1 MTLQIKESLR
11 DKIAR
16 KMVPVMNCL
25 SDKKIQLAGST
36 SYIMRISQKAP
47 EKQTVTDWMDV
58 PRNDVFGD
66 YVESLETEIIGSVI
80 INYPLNGAEV
90 FSNLNYEED
99 QVKAETT
106 AIDLNEFF
114 PITMRA
120 PFPGV
125 HDSSPK
131 NTEIKKGDIVVDIFW
146 NERNE
151 PIPVI
156 LSVSRMRGSFFQKR
170 MANRLYELAL
180 YRGEPPLEIKTK
192 IDEFIVFMGNY
203 EKQKQAEM

>member
-114 PITMRA
+114 PIVNSFPNVPVNRA
-120 PFPGV
+120 DGAV
-125 HDSSPK
+125 R
-131 NTEIKKGDIVVDIFW
+131 IK
-146 NERNE
+146 
-151 PIPVI
+151 
-156 LSVSRMRGSFFQKR
+156 SC
-170 MANRLYELAL
+170 
-180 YRGEPPLEIKTK
+180 YRTT
-192 IDEFIVFMGNY
+192 FISTLT
-203 EKQKQAEM
+203 

>member
-1 MTLQIKESLR
+1 MTLQVKESLR

-80 INYPLNGAEV
+80 INYPLNGAEI
-90 FSNLNYEED
+90 FPNLNYEED
-99 QVKAETT
+99 KIEIEST
-106 AIDLNEFF
+106 AIDLSEFF
-114 PITMRA
+114 PITMRV
-120 PFPGV
+120 PFTDI
-125 HDSSPK
+125 HDVSPK
-131 NTEIKKGDIVVDIFW
+131 NTEIKKGDIIIDIFW
-146 NERNE
+146 NERKKAI
-151 PIPVI
+151 PI
-156 LSVSRMRGSFFQKR
+156 LLTVSKSRGSFYQKR
-170 MANRLYELAL
+170 LANKLYELAL
-180 YRGEPPLEIKTK
+180 YRGNPPIEIQTK
-192 IDEFIVFMGNY
+192 IDEFIVYMQEREN
-203 EKQKQAEM
+203 QK